1 MPEIK
6 QTITDFYRVA
16 QERDFSRDFHFRVL
30 SIDAGDSAGVSF
42 DEDDLVY
49 VRSASLPGRTIQN
62 KQAQYM
68 GMNFNIPGSVTYP
81 GSEGWALEFYS
92 DQAARLRAIFES
104 WSFDIFDDASSTGNY
119 NTPSQ
124 NSVINLLQLD
134 AQLEG
139 VAEYKLYGCY
149 LTDLGEVGYTPSAG
163 SGEPM
168 TFNATMAY
176 QYWRR
181 EKSSAKSLFRNMGN
195 GIVDKILGAI
205 GL

>member
-1 MPEIK
+1 MPDVR

-30 SIDAGDSAGVSF
+30 SIDAGDAGGISF

-49 VRSASLPGRTIQN
+49 IKSASLPARSIQN
-62 KQAQYM
+62 KQVPYM
-68 GMNFNIPGSVTYP
+68 GLNFNVPGSVSYD
-81 GSEGWALEFYS
+81 GSDAWAVEFYA
-92 DQAARLRAIFES
+92 DQAARLRAKFEA
-104 WSFDIFDDASSTGNY
+104 WTFDTFDDSTSTGNY
-119 NTPSQ
+119 ATPSQ

-134 AQLEG
+134 AQLNG
-139 VAEYKLYGCY
+139 VAEYKLYGAYC
-149 LTDLGEVGYTPSAG
+149 TSVGAIEYQPSAG

-168 TFNATMAY
+168 SFSATMAY

-181 EKSSAKSLFRNMGN
+181 EKSSLTGSLRNFTS
-195 GIVDKILGAI
+195 GIADRVLGAL